1 LPRAARA
8 ADVIKRNLG
17 IEAKL
22 EEGGR
27 GEFAVLVDGQV
38 VAKKGLFRFPSKK
51 KVLEAVRVAVG

>member
-1 LPRAARA
+1 M
-8 ADVIKRNLG
+8 ADVIKRDLG

-27 GEFAVLVDGQV
+27 GEFAVVVNGQV

-51 KVLEAVRVAVG
+51 KVLEAVRTAAGA